1 MQTAALMFTDE
12 YQHAH
17 RQPRA
22 DERAEPELTSHLTDR
37 AGSGWGPRLRKK
49 MIIFHIV
56 FILAQQPTRSTVHLS
71 GYTMCRWRQ

>member
-37 AGSGWGPRLRKK
+37 AGSG
-49 MIIFHIV
+49 
-56 FILAQQPTRSTVHLS
+56 
-71 GYTMCRWRQ
+71 